1 MTNSGC
7 VSGGVNGADNLKSDY
22 FDDFA
27 DYLSEVAKHFKE
39 EWGITFRTIEPFN
52 EPSAGWWKA
61 NGDQEGCGFKNK
73 QSEMIVELGKA
84 LKAKGLFPETSV
96 SAADESNIG
105 DALARFNSYSAE
117 ARSYMFQV
125 NTHSYS
131 GYDSRAKLYNAAFAA
146 DKRVWQSE
154 SGPLH
159 RSGSLDI
166 TLWMADVILHDL
178 RDMHASAWVDWQLS
192 DPAENWRTIIADH
205 KKQTFS
211 YAPRFYM
218 HAAFSRAIRPG
229 SRFIDSDNSNTLAA
243 IREDSSL
250 VLVVLNTG
258 SSDAKY
264 TFDLSKFTTIGKKA
278 KVHRFTLPA
287 ALKADSDI
295 DVTNNA
301 ITVTAGAQSIVTMVI
316 ENATGGVCE
325 ASTIIPY
332 AKIHD
337 GGWNE
342 TTEVKVNPGDSLV
355 IGPHP
360 YDGGRWTWKG
370 PNDFYYLGREVRFKN
385 LQWQSSGV
393 YTGTYVN
400 PYGCESTVDIKV
412 IVDDPEHPY
421 VEPEKPD
428 SGTTRIASRVA
439 LGAGKISVTRSGG
452 DLLVN
457 AGNAAWNVAQSGK
470 YSQSGN
476 ASLKLT
482 IHDLQGVLLMRR
494 SIEGSAVV
502 PVAHLAKTPFVVRI
516 KRAGK
521 TVCQKKFK

>member
-1 MTNSGC
+1 MKNKWIWLIAASLACGTVQAQTKVVVDPGKKYQLFEGWGTSLCWWAELVGAWDEKNYSKLLDVIADPDSGLGYSIFRYNIGGGDQPGHNHLTKGDGGAAVPGYKPAEKGDYDWTADPHQRNVLFGLAKRVQSPIFEAFSNSPPWWMTNSGC

-27 DYLSEVAKHFKE
+27 DYLSEVAKHFRQ

-105 DALARFNSYSAE
+105 DALNRFNSYSTE

-131 GYDSRAKLYNAAFAA
+131 GYDSRGKLYNAAFAA

-159 RSGSLDI
+159 RSGNLDI

-218 HAAFSRAIRPG
+218 HAAFSRVLRPG
-229 SRFIDSDNSNTLAA
+229 SRFIDSDNNNTLAA
-243 IREDSSL
+243 IRPDSSL
-250 VLVVLNTG
+250 ALVVLNTG
-258 SSDAKY
+258 SSDVKY
-264 TFDLSKFTTIGKKA
+264 SFDLSKFTTIGNKA
-278 KVHRFTLPA
+278 KIHRFTLPA
-287 ALKADSDI
+287 ALKADDDI
-295 DVTNNA
+295 AVSGGSLS
-301 ITVTAGAQSIVTMVI
+301 VTAKALSIVTMVI
-316 ENATGGVCE
+316 ENATGGTCE
-325 ASTIIPY
+325 ASKIIPY

-337 GGWNE
+337 GG
-342 TTEVKVNPGDSLV
+342 
-355 IGPHP
+355 
-360 YDGGRWTWKG
+360 
-370 PNDFYYLGREVRFKN
+370 N
-385 LQWQSSGV
+385 L
-393 YTGTYVN
+393 
-400 PYGCESTVDIKV
+400 CESVWMRKF
-412 IVDDPEHPY
+412 
-421 VEPEKPD
+421 
-428 SGTTRIASRVA
+428 SR
-439 LGAGKISVTRSGG
+439 
-452 DLLVN
+452 
-457 AGNAAWNVAQSGK
+457 
-470 YSQSGN
+470 Y
-476 ASLKLT
+476 
-482 IHDLQGVLLMRR
+482 QGHRR
-494 SIEGSAVV
+494 
-502 PVAHLAKTPFVVRI
+502 
-516 KRAGK
+516 
-521 TVCQKKFK
+521 